1 MKFEI
6 EHEPHID
13 VENSSDSNNTY
24 RKFVVEPLE
33 RGYGTTL
40 GNSLRRVLLS
50 SLPGAAVSSIKID
63 GVLHEFSTIPG
74 VAEDTTA
81 IILNLKQI
89 VLRYTGNEP
98 KIMRLEQTGPKV
110 VTAGDIERD
119 AEVEI
124 LNPDL
129 HLATLDEGANLVM
142 ELVVESGRGYVP
154 GDQKTKNEDIIGVIP
169 IDSIYS
175 PVTKVNY
182 VVEPARVAGSTG
194 YDRLML
200 EVWTNG
206 TISPEEAVNLSAVIL
221 REYLKLFTEITDG
234 TAEVEINKD
243 ESSKEVKGKDRIMEM
258 SIEEL
263 ELSVRASNGLKR
275 ANINTVGDLV
285 QKTREEMAKI
295 RNLGQK
301 SLDEIERKLKELS
314 LSFKQPE
321 D

>member
-1 MKFEI
+1 LKLAI
-6 EHEPHID
+6 EVEPRID
-13 VENSSDSNNTY
+13 CVEKSPDNTY
-24 RKFVVEPLE
+24 GKFVVEPLE

-74 VAEDTTA
+74 VSEDTTA

-89 VLRYTGNEP
+89 IIKYTGQEP
-98 KIMRLEQTGPKV
+98 KIIRLSQTGPKE

-124 LNPDL
+124 LNPEL
-129 HLATLDEGANLVM
+129 HIATLDEGASLVM
-142 ELVVESGRGYVP
+142 EMVVESGRGYVP
-154 GDQKTKNEDIIGVIP
+154 GDQKKKNEDVIGVIP
-169 IDSIYS
+169 IDSIFS
-175 PVTKVNY
+175 PVKKVNY
-182 VVEPARVAGSTG
+182 VVEPARVGGLTD
-194 YDRLML
+194 YDRLLL

-206 TISPEEAVNLSAVIL
+206 TISPEEAVNLSAGIL
-221 REYLKLFTEITDG
+221 IEYLKLFTQIIDG
-234 TAEVEINKD
+234 FAEVEI
-243 ESSKEVKGKDRIMEM
+243 KEDKADIKKDRVLEM

-301 SLDEIERKLKELS
+301 SLDEIERKLKELN
-314 LSFKQPE
+314 LGFKQPE